1 MNMGLDKENDFIV
14 KERSYRLAKAINNRI
29 HPHNFFATHSNWYR
43 VTTRPFTTA
52 ALPLDDGSY
61 LYYNPKTG
69 EVSTILPDGYPFSDE
84 DLLFSNVLD
93 GEDPHMEEACTAHVL
108 SLRLRTAV
116 MASLFNRSL
125 PECMGA
131 TSSAGRK
138 TEASTGLSSASWS
151 TAYRHPSSIDARADT
166 SSLMRDARADGLARD
181 VRPKENSVSS
191 RESRAKEASI
201 SSRESRAKEASISSR
216 ESRAKEA
223 SISSRES
230 RAKEASIS
238 SRESRTK
245 HASSADA
252 AGRRNT
258 MQSGGRLGLSAAAF
272 TSAVVPT
279 ANQQG
284 EGFGA
289 LFPHLTELRGL
300 LFESGCVVEW

>member
-93 GEDPHMEEACTAHVL
+93 GEDRHMEEASTAHVL

-116 MASLFNRSL
+116 MVSLFNRSL

-151 TAYRHPSSIDARADT
+151 TAHRHPSSIDARADT

-181 VRPKENSVSS
+181 VRPKE
-191 RESRAKEASI
+191 ASI
-201 SSRESRAKEASISSR
+201 SSRESRAKEASIG
-216 ESRAKEA
+216 
-223 SISSRES
+223 SRES

-238 SRESRTK
+238 SRESRTR
-245 HASSADA
+245 HTSSADA

-300 LFESGCVVEW
+300 LFESGCMVEW

>member
-1 MNMGLDKENDFIV
+1 
-14 KERSYRLAKAINNRI
+14 
-29 HPHNFFATHSNWYR
+29 
-43 VTTRPFTTA
+43 
-52 ALPLDDGSY
+52 
-61 LYYNPKTG
+61 
-69 EVSTILPDGYPFSDE
+69 
-84 DLLFSNVLD
+84 
-93 GEDPHMEEACTAHVL
+93 
-108 SLRLRTAV
+108 
-116 MASLFNRSL
+116 
-125 PECMGA
+125 
-131 TSSAGRK
+131 
-138 TEASTGLSSASWS
+138 
-151 TAYRHPSSIDARADT
+151 
-166 SSLMRDARADGLARD
+166 MRDARADGLARD

-201 SSRESRAKEASISSR
+201 GSR

>member
-1 MNMGLDKENDFIV
+1 MTRSVSFARVPQPSRLPPRLMNMGLDKENDFIV
-14 KERSYRLAKAINNRI
+14 KERSYCLAKAINNRI

-116 MASLFNRSL
+116 MVSLFNRSL

-151 TAYRHPSSIDARADT
+151 TAQRHPSSIDTRTDT

-201 SSRESRAKEASISSR
+201 G
-216 ESRAKEA
+216 
-223 SISSRES
+223 SRES

>member
-131 TSSAGRK
+131 TSSATSSAGRK

-151 TAYRHPSSIDARADT
+151 TAHRHPSSIDARAD
-166 SSLMRDARADGLARD
+166 GFARD

-201 SSRESRAKEASISSR
+201 C
-216 ESRAKEA
+216 
-223 SISSRES
+223 
-230 RAKEASIS
+230 

-272 TSAVVPT
+272 SSAVVPT

-300 LFESGCVVEW
+300 LFESECVVGW

>member
-166 SSLMRDARADGLARD
+166 SSLMRDARADTSSLMRDARADGLARD
-181 VRPKENSVSS
+181 VRPKENSV
-191 RESRAKEASI
+191 
-201 SSRESRAKEASISSR
+201 SSR

>member
-93 GEDPHMEEACTAHVL
+93 GEDRHMEEACTAHVL

-116 MASLFNRSL
+116 MVSLFNRSL

-138 TEASTGLSSASWS
+138 TEASTGLSSASRS
-151 TAYRHPSSIDARADT
+151 TTQRHPSSI
-166 SSLMRDARADGLARD
+166 DARADGLARD

-191 RESRAKEASI
+191 RENRAKEASI
-201 SSRESRAKEASISSR
+201 GSRESRAKEN
-216 ESRAKEA
+216 
-223 SISSRES
+223 
-230 RAKEASIS
+230 SIS
-238 SRESRTK
+238 SRESRTR

-300 LFESGCVVEW
+300 LFESECVVGW

>member
-151 TAYRHPSSIDARADT
+151 TAHRHPSSIDARADT

-181 VRPKENSVSS
+181 VRLKENSV
-191 RESRAKEASI
+191 

-289 LFPHLTELRGL
+289 LFPHLTELRDL
-300 LFESGCVVEW
+300 LFESGCVVGW

>member
-201 SSRESRAKEASISSR
+201 G
-216 ESRAKEA
+216 
-223 SISSRES
+223 SRES

-238 SRESRTK
+238 SRESRTR
-245 HASSADA
+245 HTSSADA

-272 TSAVVPT
+272 SSAVVPT

>member
-138 TEASTGLSSASWS
+138 TETSTGLSSASWS
-151 TAYRHPSSIDARADT
+151 TAHRHPSSIDARADT

-181 VRPKENSVSS
+181 VRLKENSVSS

-201 SSRESRAKEASISSR
+201 SSRESH
-216 ESRAKEA
+216 
-223 SISSRES
+223 
-230 RAKEASIS
+230 AKEASIS

-258 MQSGGRLGLSAAAF
+258 MQSGGRLGLSSAAF

>member
-43 VTTRPFTTA
+43 VTTRPFTTV

-151 TAYRHPSSIDARADT
+151 TAHRHPSSIDARADT

-181 VRPKENSVSS
+181 VRPKENSV
-191 RESRAKEASI
+191 
-201 SSRESRAKEASISSR
+201 
-216 ESRAKEA
+216 
-223 SISSRES
+223 SSRES

-289 LFPHLTELRGL
+289 LFPHLTELRDL
-300 LFESGCVVEW
+300 LFESGCVVGW